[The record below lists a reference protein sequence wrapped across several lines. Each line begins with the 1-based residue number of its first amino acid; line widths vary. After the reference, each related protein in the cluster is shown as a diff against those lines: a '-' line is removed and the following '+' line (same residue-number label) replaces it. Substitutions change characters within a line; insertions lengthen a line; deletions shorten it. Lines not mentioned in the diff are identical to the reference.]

1 MSPRKQRCVGAFTRV
16 SYADSMTPSPV
27 PIDVILHSGP
37 ASGWEILGTLGPLAV
52 LLAALVA
59 AVVGLISLKQRT
71 TADALSLKQKH
82 ESDAKALAQKRLA
95 DDRSEWWRRVQWALD
110 RALDGDPDTK
120 ALGMATL
127 EVLAN
132 SKLAH
137 AEELE
142 LFDIVWEAVS
152 AIATSSATADND
164 ANAPLEFLYLAP
176 EETGS
181 RGLRGDSGSRK
192 PRPKIHKWSKRPL
205 SSSVDSGQGARDNG
219 DSDKMEEG

>member
-1 MSPRKQRCVGAFTRV
+1 MKATTHHLPRKRRCVGAFTCV

-27 PIDVILHSGP
+27 PIDVILHSAP
-37 ASGWEILGTLGPLAV
+37 ASGWEILGTLA
-52 LLAALVA
+52 
-59 AVVGLISLKQRT
+59 SRKQRT
-71 TADALSLKQKH
+71 EADALSLKQKD
-82 ESDAKALAQKRLA
+82 ESDARALAQKRLA

-120 ALGMATL
+120 ALGMVTL
-127 EVLAN
+127 EVLAH

-219 DSDKMEEG
+219 DNDKLEEG